1 MKGDRKGGGGKGERQ
16 SLGEG
21 RCQGSCNELGW
32 QLEEKSSKGAR
43 WEKLSWENKQKKVMR
58 RRKRETEQKTSWGWD
73 DKNKTEGKKKEN
85 RNKKESIKRCYYVE
99 KNLSE
104 VKPITLCFSN
114 LASVSVFLQFSS
126 FHFTSLDSWQ
136 VGWQI
141 YRCLSCLE
149 KKNAISHTRTGSQ
162 SGRDCLVVS
171 TVLNSCRHARGTSL
185 IKHGRKWTPI
195 NNLYRSA
202 LSAFL
207 KQWVGSRH
215 TSRQTSIVA
224 TSQLVLVEINHKI
237 GHGDNEKARLNHIV
251 RAKMLV
257 SPAGKWMN
265 QSCNSISCM
274 LIAAQEPRLHYKSQ
288 ALKLSLVK
296 GLAYQV

>member
-1 MKGDRKGGGGKGERQ
+1 MNWDGSLKRKVAKAQ
-16 SLGEG
+16 D
-21 RCQGSCNELGW
+21 
-32 QLEEKSSKGAR
+32 EKSYHGKINRKKSWGGEK
-43 WEKLSWENKQKKVMR
+43 EKLNKKQA
-58 RRKRETEQKTSWGWD
+58 EDGTIKT
-73 DKNKTEGKKKEN
+73 KQRKKKEN

-171 TVLNSCRHARGTSL
+171 TVLNSCQHARGTSL

-237 GHGDNEKARLNHIV
+237 GHGDNEKARLNHII

>member
-1 MKGDRKGGGGKGERQ
+1 M
-16 SLGEG
+16 
-21 RCQGSCNELGW
+21 
-32 QLEEKSSKGAR
+32 
-43 WEKLSWENKQKKVMR
+43 
-58 RRKRETEQKTSWGWD
+58 
-73 DKNKTEGKKKEN
+73 
-85 RNKKESIKRCYYVE
+85 E

-224 TSQLVLVEINHKI
+224 TSQLVLVEINHK
-237 GHGDNEKARLNHIV
+237 
-251 RAKMLV
+251 MLV

>member
-1 MKGDRKGGGGKGERQ
+1 M
-16 SLGEG
+16 
-21 RCQGSCNELGW
+21 
-32 QLEEKSSKGAR
+32 
-43 WEKLSWENKQKKVMR
+43 
-58 RRKRETEQKTSWGWD
+58 
-73 DKNKTEGKKKEN
+73 
-85 RNKKESIKRCYYVE
+85 
-99 KNLSE
+99 
-104 VKPITLCFSN
+104 
-114 LASVSVFLQFSS
+114 
-126 FHFTSLDSWQ
+126 
-136 VGWQI
+136 
-141 YRCLSCLE
+141 
-149 KKNAISHTRTGSQ
+149 
-162 SGRDCLVVS
+162 
-171 TVLNSCRHARGTSL
+171 
-185 IKHGRKWTPI
+185 
-195 NNLYRSA
+195 
-202 LSAFL
+202 
-207 KQWVGSRH
+207 GSRH